1 MNQII
6 ILEKTKEECQE
17 DTTENKADEPL
28 TSLQRDG
35 QSKEDKQNTVELKPY
50 IHWAIL

>member
-1 MNQII
+1 M
-6 ILEKTKEECQE
+6 CQK
-17 DTTENKADEPL
+17 DTIEYKADEPL

-35 QSKEDKQNTVELKPY
+35 QSKEGKQKNTVKLKLY

>member
-1 MNQII
+1 M
-6 ILEKTKEECQE
+6 ILLVSQEEATKY
-17 DTTENKADEPL
+17 KADESL

-35 QSKEDKQNTVELKPY
+35 QRKEGKQKNTVELKPY